1 MCIRDRDDGFPT
13 VPMATIA
20 ELEALLGE
28 YQPLSSL
35 GSMDITLPSMDSEC
49 SIANVPLLQILEK
62 DVLPLPDTLAAAGSI
77 PEMTFT
83 APEPHNDFSDG
94 KEALAKGVAAT
105 SGAVKSLWSSGRDVY
120 KRQQN

>member
-1 MCIRDRDDGFPT
+1 MICKRGLELEEDDGFPT

-62 DVLPLPDTLAAAGSI
+62 DTLPLPDTLA
-77 PEMTFT
+77 
-83 APEPHNDFSDG
+83 
-94 KEALAKGVAAT
+94 VARQH
-105 SGAVKSLWSSGRDVY
+105 SGNDVY
-120 KRQQN
+120 RSRTSHRFFRWQGGFGERRRGHQWSGEIVVEQRP